1 MTLSFINLLTV
12 TVALSAQAQSA
23 SPARDTGSIRSA
35 TAAVPRLAVPFAVG
49 ERATYDVKFGAVKV
63 GDGRMEVLGIEDV
76 RGRDAWRT
84 VFTVKGGTFFY
95 KVNDRYESWID
106 TETFESLR
114 FVQDLEEGGR
124 DRERHFEI
132 YPERAIFVQREKGE
146 VEPSVQ
152 DPLDEGSFLYFVRTV
167 PLEVGQTY
175 QFHRYFKTDRNPVI
189 IRVLRR
195 ERVRVPAGVFD
206 AIVVQPIIKTKGIF
220 SEGGQAQ
227 VWFSDDDRRILLQ
240 VKSKLK
246 FGSLNLYLKSYR
258 QTATS
263 ASTNR

>member
-1 MTLSFINLLTV
+1 MTLSLINVLTV
-12 TVALSAQAQSA
+12 TVALSAHAQSPSA
-23 SPARDTGSIRSA
+23 PRDTLTVRLA
-35 TAAVPRLAVPFAVG
+35 TAVAPKLAVPFAVG

-63 GDGRMEVLGIEDV
+63 GNGRMEVVGIEDV

-84 VFTVKGGTFFY
+84 VFTIQGGTFFY

-106 TETFESLR
+106 TQTFESLR

-132 YPERAIFVQREKGE
+132 YPERAVYVQREKGK
-146 VEPSVQ
+146 VEPSVA
-152 DPLDEGSFLYFVRTV
+152 DPLDDGSFLYFVRTV

-175 QFHRYFKTDRNPVI
+175 HFHRYFKTDRNPVT

-195 ERVRVPAGVFD
+195 ERIRVPAGEFD

-227 VWFSDDDRRILLQ
+227 VWFSNDDRRILLQ

-258 QTATS
+258 PTATS
-263 ASTNR
+263 ASTDP